1 MKLTKYNLGGYALA
15 IVMGMTMMGCSDIV
29 LDADNDTPDVPA
41 DTEREFNAY
50 IDYSPATRTSMGEL
64 EDGKYPVVWSEG
76 DKVYMAYNKDKFNA
90 TLLSGSGTQKAVF
103 KGGNWKSTYQHIT
116 SVYPFDG
123 ADVTQVAK
131 GANKDSN
138 GIWHYVREIT
148 ATANLPQTQTY
159 QEGTF
164 ANNVFPMVGLCT
176 NKYDFYYENMA
187 GVLQLPV
194 KGNGTISKIILTGN
208 DGETFAGE
216 FNVKYN
222 YTYWSEKDESGISQ
236 DKVTV
241 DNLED
246 QIADDNKEAA
256 CGRLI
261 TPVSGKSTGIIT
273 IDCGEDGLKLD
284 PTTPTM
290 INIVMLPT
298 TFKKGFSVQFFDYNN
313 GGSFE
318 KRTSKSITVKRSYVK
333 TMQEFDYK
341 QPERLEPA
349 NCYVVDKTG
358 YCLIPAF
365 CMGNRPVSARLDVDE
380 NGINN
385 QTGNEVA
392 ADYLWTDEPGALS
405 QIEYI
410 PGKDGYIS
418 FKVNADADGNVP
430 QGNTVVALYDSVT
443 KEILWSWHIW
453 LSDYEEVATNG
464 KCRGGGSTTDGFTS
478 DRADG
483 HLIIMDRNL
492 GAVSA
497 DKNDGWKTY
506 GLYYQ
511 MGRKDPFVGANSA
524 GGADESLGTYYDK
537 AHYDNSNLDEYE
549 RFEEE
554 AFGDKTNTTKWNT
567 NLTTGWTYVKDYI
580 TAIYGYQHPM
590 AFASSYYKKDDTRW
604 TTKELNQTE
613 PFVSNGAHEDFW
625 NRDKTINDPCPAGW
639 TILGEDGDLYGK
651 PTSIIEY
658 MSGGVSD
665 GVYGIEAT
673 YNFKSTGGTSTVW
686 WPASGFRSVDGTIGN
701 LGLGGFYWHFDH
713 IDATHGGHGNWFIA
727 NNKGRYDV
735 QDGCKTNHSCVVRCV
750 KARQE

>member
-1 MKLTKYNLGGYALA
+1 MKLTKYDLGGYALA
-15 IVMGMTMMGCSDIV
+15 IVVGMTMMGCSDNV
-29 LDADNDTPDVPA
+29 FDAVNNDPNVP
-41 DTEREFNAY
+41 TVGEREFNAY
-50 IDYSPATRTSMGEL
+50 IDYGASTRTSMGEL
-64 EDGKYPVVWSEG
+64 EDSKYPVVWSEG
-76 DKVYMAYNKDKFNA
+76 DKVYMAYYKDNFNA

-123 ADVTQVAK
+123 ADVTQVSK
-131 GANKDSN
+131 TSYLDENN
-138 GIWHYVREIT
+138 NRHYVRGIT
-148 ATANLPQTQTY
+148 VTANLPQTQTY

-164 ANNVFPMVGLCT
+164 ANNVFPMVGLST
-176 NKYDFYYENMA
+176 NQLDFYYENMA

-236 DKVTV
+236 DKVDV

-246 QIADDNKEAA
+246 QITDDNKEAA

-290 INIVMLPT
+290 INIAMLPT
-298 TFKKGFSVQFFDYNN
+298 TFKNGFSVQFMDKDN

-318 KRTSKSITVKRSYVK
+318 KRTSQAITVKRSYVK
-333 TMQEFDYK
+333 TMEPFDYT
-341 QPERLEPA
+341 QPEPLEPA
-349 NCYVVDKTG
+349 NCYVVSKAG
-358 YCLIPAF
+358 YAMIPAF
-365 CMGNRPVSARLDVDE
+365 CMGNRPVSARLNVDE
-380 NGINN
+380 NGTNN
-385 QTGNEVA
+385 VTGNKVT
-392 ADYLWTDEPGALS
+392 ADYLWTDVPGALS

-418 FKVNADADGNVP
+418 FKVNADAEGNAP
-430 QGNTVVALYDSVT
+430 RGNTVVALYDSVT

-453 LSDYEEVATNG
+453 MSDYEEVATNG
-464 KCRGGGSTTDGFTS
+464 KCRAGESTADGFTS
-478 DRADG
+478 DKADG
-483 HLIIMDRNL
+483 QLIIMDRNL

-511 MGRKDPFVGANSA
+511 MGRKDPFVGANTA
-524 GGADESLGTYYDK
+524 GGAGESLGTYSDKTHADENISTYD
-537 AHYDNSNLDEYE
+537 Y
-549 RFEEE
+549 FESTP
-554 AFGDKTNTTKWNT
+554 FGDKTNHTEWNT
-567 NLTTGWTYVKDYI
+567 NLTTGWTYNENFI

-590 AFASSYYKKDDTRW
+590 DFASSHDSKDKDTRW
-604 TTKELNQTE
+604 TTTALNKTE
-613 PFVSNGAHEDFW
+613 PFASNGNHEDFW
-625 NRDKTINDPCPAGW
+625 NRSKTIKDPCPAGW
-639 TILGEDGDLYGK
+639 TVLGENGDLFGK
-651 PTSIIEY
+651 PSTETY
-658 MSGGVSD
+658 YTSD

-673 YNFKSTGGTSTVW
+673 YSDKKGTWSSTVW
-686 WPASGFRSVDGTIGN
+686 WPASGFRSVDGTLGNIGI
-701 LGLGGFYWHFDH
+701 GGYYWHFDH
-713 IDATHGGHGNWFIA
+713 IDNTHGGHGQSFTKKS
-727 NNKGRYDV
+727 NKNEYEFGS
-735 QDGCKTNHSCVVRCV
+735 GAMTNHACVVRCV